1 MVFSSTSSTPIKK
14 RRQEEKVEI
23 VEITWISLSLS
34 LSCFAP
40 LFSATW
46 EGDIDEPPCIDKKI
60 SVARSVV
67 QTWPFSIEQPNFL
80 SSAEKI
86 RVRIDKNFEW

>member
-1 MVFSSTSSTPIKK
+1 VDL
-14 RRQEEKVEI
+14 
-23 VEITWISLSLS
+23 SLSLS

-67 QTWPFSIEQPNFL
+67 QIWPFSIEQPNFL